1 MAHVTSSSNAAPSDV
16 VLRELDDHGVLLLT
30 LNRPDRNNGWTIAM
44 EEAYF
49 AALIDA
55 ANDPAVRVIVVT
67 GAGKSFCPGVDMKV
81 LSDTA
86 SKGPSSDGASVGGG
100 VGATKRRYPM
110 TLVRQIPKPTIA
122 AVNGAA
128 AGVGFLHAA
137 CCDIRFAA
145 DTAKFTTSFA
155 RRGLPA
161 EHGLSWV
168 LQRLVG
174 SSHAADLLLSARVVL
189 ADEALRMGL
198 VNRVLPAAELLPAT
212 LAYARD
218 VADNCSPMSLANIKH
233 QLDADLERDSEAAR
247 LDGLRLIAEHLE
259 SPDFAEGVAS
269 FQEKR
274 LPKFPGH
281 AAHLHLPRSL

>member
-1 MAHVTSSSNAAPSDV
+1 MGPMNQPSAPDHSRSEV
-16 VLRELDDHGVLLLT
+16 VLRHLDDDGVLLLT
-30 LNRPDRNNGWTIAM
+30 LNRPERNNGWTIGM

-49 AALIDA
+49 EALLDA

-67 GAGKSFCPGVDMKV
+67 GAGKSFCPGVDMRV
-81 LSDTA
+81 LSESA
-86 SKGPSSDGASVGGG
+86 SKGPANTGGG
-100 VGATKRRYPM
+100 MGATKRRYPM

-145 DTAKFTTSFA
+145 DSAKFTTSFA

-198 VNRVLPAAELLPAT
+198 VNRVLPADELLPVT

-218 VADNCSPMSLANIKH
+218 IAVNCSPMSLANIKH
-233 QLDADLERDSEAAR
+233 QLNVDLERDSEAAR
-247 LDGLRLIAEHLE
+247 LEGLRLIAEHVE
-259 SPDFAEGVAS
+259 SADFTEGVAS

-274 LPKFPGH
+274 LPRFDGYATDLKV
-281 AAHLHLPRSL
+281 PRSL

>member
-1 MAHVTSSSNAAPSDV
+1 MTLVTSSSNTAAASDV
-16 VLRELDDHGVLLLT
+16 VLRQLDEHGVLLLT

-55 ANDPAVRVIVVT
+55 ANDPEVRVIVVT

-86 SKGPSSDGASVGGG
+86 SKGPSSDGGG

-110 TLVRQIPKPTIA
+110 TMVRQIPKPTIA

-137 CCDIRFAA
+137 CCDIRFASA
-145 DTAKFTTSFA
+145 TAKFTTSFA

-189 ADEALRMGL
+189 ADEALAMGL
-198 VNRVLPAAELLPAT
+198 VNRVLPPDELLPAA

-218 VADNCSPMSLANIKH
+218 IAANCSPLSLANIKR
-233 QLDADLERDSEAAR
+233 QLNDDLERDSEAAR
-247 LDGLRLIAEHLE
+247 YEGLRLIAEHLE
-259 SPDFAEGVAS
+259 SSDFAEGVNS
-269 FQEKR
+269 FQEQR
-274 LPKFPGH
+274 LPHFPGLT
-281 AAHLHLPRSL
+281 APFHLPRSL

>member
-1 MAHVTSSSNAAPSDV
+1 MAPMNQPSAPDRSSDI
-16 VLRELDDHGVLLLT
+16 VLRSLDDDGVLLLT
-30 LNRPDRNNGWTIAM
+30 LNRPERNNGWTIGM

-49 AALIDA
+49 AALLDA

-67 GAGKSFCPGVDMKV
+67 GAGKSFCPGVDLNV
-81 LSDTA
+81 LSDAA
-86 SKGPSSDGASVGGG
+86 SKGAPSAGNR
-100 VGATKRRYPM
+100 RRYPM
-110 TLVRQIPKPTIA
+110 TLIRQVPKPTIA

-145 DTAKFTTSFA
+145 STAKFTTSFA

-174 SSHAADLLLSARVVL
+174 SSHATDLLLSARVVL

-198 VNRVLPAAELLPAT
+198 VNRVVEPDDLLPT
-212 LAYARD
+212 TMDYARD
-218 VADNCSPMSLANIKH
+218 IARNCSPMSLANIKH
-233 QLDADLERDSEAAR
+233 QLNADHERDSEAAR
-247 LDGLRLIAEHLE
+247 LEGLRLIAEHLE
-259 SPDFAEGVAS
+259 SADFAEGVMS
-269 FQEKR
+269 FKEKR
-274 LPKFPGH
+274 LPQFDGH
-281 AAHLHLPRSL
+281 SAGLHVPRSL